1 MTPKQIDAKARRL
14 KTAVAGRMRSPKGTL
29 KDYRVFVACDE
40 RGDYTEAHA
49 TRLYRVYGPEYCQA
63 VEVNAGMR

>member
-1 MTPKQIDAKARRL
+1 VTPKQIDTKARRL
-14 KTAVAGRMRSPKGTL
+14 KTAVGQQMRSPKGTL

-49 TRLYRVYGPEYCQA
+49 TRLYRDHGAEYCQA